1 MCYHICSRF
10 LKQSQSFLDDDL
22 FVGDLRIPWMVRPW
36 CPTNVL
42 FPGRS
47 LKELMSVLLNSKSE
61 LNCGEANSNIIY
73 PSLSFYLYC
82 ALFCIL
88 LYLFIYVRWSRVK
101 TCQNLAKLGDLKASF
116 RARIGRRLTHASSRH
131 RALSDGWVVDTIV
144 LSCSLLQPEH
154 HRFKE
159 EKHSTSIHL
168 LDTSGILALSQRGL
182 RFAEDRLPTCQR
194 WLFSP
199 RDAWGRGAEVRLDR
213 LGGGRLEGPRVMK
226 S

>member
-1 MCYHICSRF
+1 M
-10 LKQSQSFLDDDL
+10 
-22 FVGDLRIPWMVRPW
+22 
-36 CPTNVL
+36 
-42 FPGRS
+42 
-47 LKELMSVLLNSKSE
+47 
-61 LNCGEANSNIIY
+61 
-73 PSLSFYLYC
+73 C
-82 ALFCIL
+82 ALFCMYVTTSITY
-88 LYLFIYVRWSRVK
+88 YLFTHVHWSRVK

-116 RARIGRRLTHASSRH
+116 QARIGRRLTHASSRH
-131 RALSDGWVVDTIV
+131 RVLADGWVVDTIV
-144 LSCSLLQPEH
+144 LSCSFLQPEH

-199 RDAWGRGAEVRLDR
+199 RDAWGRGAEVCLDR

-226 S
+226 SQTV